1 MIKRACFL
9 LSLSLVMFVAGL
21 YVAKLG
27 PTNVYAQG
35 SAPTYTVPKAY
46 GTLRA
51 AVGGWLFF
59 EDNNGTVRLVGVN
72 LRDLPDTIQGAPRVL
87 CTLDR
92 R

>member
-1 MIKRACFL
+1 VIKRACFL
-9 LSLSLVMFVAGL
+9 LCLSLVMFVAGF
-21 YVAKLG
+21 YVAKLR

-35 SAPTYTVPKAY
+35 RAPTYSVPKAY

-72 LRDLPDTIQGAPRVL
+72 LRDLPNTVEGPPTVL